1 MAVPEI
7 IASQQAYV
15 TDWVVQ
21 ANAFINQVANLA
33 NQDFPVTVPADL
45 GYGRSGI
52 TDSAKAELD
61 GQRPTR
67 PTIPGIT
74 VTAPDAPTFD
84 FTAVVPV
91 AVLDFLKSAPVLSL
105 PSAPSA
111 VLPPAPTPP
120 LITDPVIPEA
130 PVVTIPA
137 SPSVTMPNL
146 PTAPTIQLPFFNANL
161 PVDDLVAP
169 TDTFQFAEAVY
180 ESALLDAT
188 KAKLLNDILN
198 GGYGIDVTDELAM
211 WERARS
217 REFDTAEQA
226 VDQLIQFH
234 AQRGFPL
241 LPGDLS
247 IAVGRAQQDLSDKVS
262 SINRDIAIK
271 RADLFV
277 QNRQFTI
284 RESKELE
291 AILINFHNSIMER
304 ALNASKAVLEFSI
317 QVFNALV
324 ARYNARVQ
332 SYQAEAQV
340 FELKTRAAL
349 TQIEIFKAQI
359 DAARLDV
366 EVQRAAIDAY
376 NAQIAG
382 IQAVVGIYRTRM
394 EAASIQAGIERL
406 RLDAFRGLV
415 DAYAQQV
422 QAKVAEFN
430 MYKAQIEGETAKIT
444 AFEAEVSAY
453 NAQVQGSKVKADVQV
468 ANLNAET
475 EQARTR
481 LAGYQAQIEQ
491 FRATLTSQVA
501 VLNATIDT
509 YKADISAFATSV
521 DALKSAFQ
529 LQVQEL
535 GSNITW
541 NTKAAEIN
549 LESARVKLEALV
561 RSADV
566 RLHASEFGSNFY
578 KSIVEATLG
587 SITTLAAEITN
598 S

>member
-1 MAVPEI
+1 MAVPDI
-7 IASQQAYV
+7 IASQQSYV
-15 TDWVVQ
+15 TSWVVT
-21 ANAFINQVANLA
+21 ANDFINRVANLA
-33 NQDFPVTVPADL
+33 NVEFPVIVPADL

-52 TDSAKAELD
+52 TDGARSD
-61 GQRPTR
+61 ISGQKPTR

-74 VTAPDAPTFD
+74 ATAPAAPAFD
-84 FTAVVPV
+84 FTAIVPIT
-91 AVLDFLKSAPVLSL
+91 VLDFLKSAPVLSL
-105 PSAPSA
+105 PIAPSA
-111 VLPPAPTPP
+111 ALPAVPIAPN
-120 LITDPVIPEA
+120 IVDPVIPDA
-130 PVVTIPA
+130 PTVTIPDA
-137 SPSVTMPNL
+137 PSVTMPSL
-146 PTAPTIQLPFFNANL
+146 PTPPTIQLPFFSAVA

-169 TDTFQFAEAVY
+169 TDTFRFAEEPY
-180 ESALLDAT
+180 NSALLDAT
-188 KAKLLNDILN
+188 KAKLLTDILN

-217 REFDTAEQA
+217 REFDTSQEE
-226 VDQLIQFH
+226 VDRLIQFH

-247 IAVGRAQQDLSDKVS
+247 VAVQRAQQNLSDKVS
-262 SINRDIAIK
+262 TINRDIAIK
-271 RADLFV
+271 RAELFV
-277 QNRQFTI
+277 QARQFAI
-284 RESKELE
+284 QQSKELE
-291 AILINFHNSIMER
+291 NILINFHNLVMER

-317 QVFNALV
+317 QVFDALV

-332 SYQAEAQV
+332 SYQTEAQV
-340 FELKTRAAL
+340 FEMKTRAAL
-349 TQIEIFKAQI
+349 TQIEIYKAQI

-430 MYKAQIEGETAKIT
+430 MYKAQIDGEIAKIT
-444 AFEAEVSAY
+444 AFEAEVQAY
-453 NAQVQGSKVKADVQV
+453 NAQVTGSKVKADIQV
-468 ANLNAET
+468 ANLNAEV

-481 LAGYQAQIEQ
+481 LSGYQAQIEQ

-521 DALKSAFQ
+521 DALKSAYQ
-529 LQVQEL
+529 LQIEEL
-535 GSNITW
+535 TANETW
-541 NTKAAEIN
+541 NAKAAEVN
-549 LESARVKLEALV
+549 LGSARTRLEAMV
-561 RSADV
+561 KGAET
-566 RLHASEFGSNFY
+566 RLTAAEFGSTFY
-578 KSIVEATLG
+578 KGIVEATLG